1 MLDSRKGKDV
11 AWGNRLGFILLP
23 LHITSYNDPLEYIRK
38 AKKMA
43 DRKKF
48 SLEVLFT
55 HAVVEITTKLLGA
68 KVYLRQMYYFSFLI
82 STLYI
87 LVSSGTPV
95 VIAILYKERY

>member
-1 MLDSRKGKDV
+1 MYDNSGITDILFATYNRNIQALADMLDSRKGKDV

-55 HAVVEITTKLLGA
+55 HAVVEITTKVLGA
-68 KVYLRQMYYFSFLI
+68 KVYIRQM
-82 STLYI
+82 
-87 LVSSGTPV
+87 
-95 VIAILYKERY
+95 